1 MNPISPDALLNN
13 LNWRY
18 ATKTFDAGRKIPE
31 HHWSALVQS
40 AQLAPSSFGLSPW
53 KFIVINDPALRTQ
66 LKAHSWNQP
75 QITDASHLVVFARKT
90 SMTKAD
96 VEHYINRIAE
106 VRGVP
111 KQTLEGYQGMMNG
124 FLEKPAPGF
133 DVNQW
138 TAKQVYIAL
147 GFFLSAA
154 AMLGIDSCPMEGFSA
169 AEYDKALGLTAEGYA
184 STVVAVAGYR
194 SADDKS
200 AHYKKVRPP
209 EREVVKRIG

>member
-1 MNPISPDALLNN
+1 MNPISPDTLLNN

-18 ATKTFDAGRKIPE
+18 AAKTFDASRTIPA
-31 HHWSALVQS
+31 HLWSVLEQS

-53 KFIVINDPALRTQ
+53 KFIVVTDPALRVQ
-66 LKAHSWNQP
+66 LKAHSWNQS

-90 SMTKAD
+90 TMTKAD
-96 VEHYINRIAE
+96 IEHYINRIVE

-111 KQTLEGYQGMMNG
+111 KQALEGYQGMMNG
-124 FLEKPAPGF
+124 FIANPNL

-138 TAKQVYIAL
+138 TSKQIYISL

-154 AMLGIDSCPMEGFSA
+154 AMLGIDSCPMEGFSG
-169 AEYDKALGLTAEGYA
+169 AEYDKALGLTAQGYA
-184 STVVAVAGYR
+184 ATVVAVAGYR
-194 SADDKS
+194 SADDKT

-209 EREVVKRIG
+209 EREVVQRIG